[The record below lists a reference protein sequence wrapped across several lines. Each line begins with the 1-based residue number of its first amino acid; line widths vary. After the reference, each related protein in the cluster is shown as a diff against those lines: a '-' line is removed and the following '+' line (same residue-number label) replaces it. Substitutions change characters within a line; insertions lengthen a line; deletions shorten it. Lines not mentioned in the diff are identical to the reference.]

1 MLVRVAFQLRPGARQ
16 QLCKPAQVVSL
27 QVQKRRG
34 EHDQSLIKQAVVAE
48 MLQPQGFQNL
58 VAFIKLVR
66 IVKVEEFLKYVI
78 VGL

>member
-1 MLVRVAFQLRPGARQ
+1 
-16 QLCKPAQVVSL
+16 
-27 QVQKRRG
+27 
-34 EHDQSLIKQAVVAE
+34 